1 MMNQRRNQN
10 PISNKKAGIA
20 EEIEKLKQ
28 RREERKF
35 KNVNDDKKGTQGP
48 IEYTGKQCDAEYENM
63 MIKKKKVIHHEPEH
77 VLIFYFN

>member
-10 PISNKKAGIA
+10 LISNKKAGIA

-35 KNVNDDKKGTQGP
+35 KNVNDEKKGVQAGP
-48 IEYTGKQCDAEYENM
+48 IEYSGKQCDAEYENM
-63 MIKKKKVIHHEPEH
+63 MLKKKKIINHEPDH
-77 VLIFYFN
+77 VII

>member
-10 PISNKKAGIA
+10 QTSSKKGIA

-35 KNVNDDKKGTQGP
+35 KNVNDDKKGVQVP
-48 IEYTGKQCDAEYENM
+48 IEYSGKQCDAEYENM
-63 MIKKKKVIHHEPEH
+63 MIKKKKVIFHEPEQ
-77 VLIFYFN
+77 VIQF